1 MNAFDRPAA
10 VDLSGEWSFTTDPD
24 DVGVAEDWYERSEAL
39 PATRRVTVP
48 HAWQEHDDFREYTGI
63 AWYRRTV
70 TLDEFDGRLRLR
82 FGAVD
87 YRATVWVNG
96 VEVGSN
102 EGGYLPFAFDVTE
115 AVVPGEN
122 VVAVRVTDP
131 EDLYEIPHGKQGYP
145 WYTRVSGIWQSV
157 DIVAV
162 PEMRIAD
169 LRIAPDLDADAARV
183 NVDIANLDREEDLR
197 LRIHITQDGTTLGTD
212 ERPVESETLSTVV
225 SLADPVYWTPDDP
238 ELCDVEVSLLADDGS
253 SDERSD
259 EGGEAVIDTL
269 TDYFGMRSVSVEN
282 GEWYLNGEVLRV
294 RGALDQ
300 AYYPDTLY
308 RPADLDT
315 YREEIATAKELG
327 FNMLRKHI
335 KPAHPRFVELA
346 DRMGILVWEEPANA
360 DVDTEASRRRVREA
374 FEGLVGRD
382 YNSPSVVV
390 WSLYNEE
397 WGFGIDQHDFPDRDE
412 PVRLWND
419 PEKQSY
425 LADYYREARELDPT
439 RLVCDNSGWAHVAT
453 DLNDYH
459 EYFVV
464 PDRNEA
470 WRDRLDE
477 LLSDPASNYAATSDG
492 PAPEEVPIV
501 VSEFGTWGLPELSSL
516 RTHYDGDPDW
526 FDHEFLSGLKRPK
539 GVEERFAA
547 SALSEVYDG
556 LDDLAADWQHRAFA
570 SVAAVIADMR
580 LEDGISGYV
589 LTEFTD
595 IEWEFNGV
603 LDYLRA
609 EKASVDRLTD
619 ANGTTM
625 VRLEPDARTLRPGER
640 FVADLAVAN
649 DGPEPLETAVEW
661 TAFGKSGRESVRVD
675 PAGTTRLDGAID
687 VLVSGAGSLHGD
699 DAVST
704 ETATADLVET
714 AAHWE
719 SDLTVVG
726 EPPEEIG
733 THVFAP
739 AEDEAVRS
747 VLADAGYD
755 PLETAADADTLVTT
769 DFDDWARA
777 FATDGGHVVLLPRS
791 DGSMVGSVRDAF
803 PVRELPERESWN
815 LCASFVYQT
824 LFDGVERV
832 PGWAFEGLYPYAYV
846 TPTTDDDSVLSG
858 YVEGWLSEPG
868 ASVLERG
875 YGDGRVTVCT
885 HRITGRE
892 NRPMSEAIVRRL
904 IDQAGRTDTEAD
916 EDE

>member
-1 MNAFDRPAA
+1 MNAFDRPAT
-10 VDLSGEWSFTTDPD
+10 VDLSGEWAFTTDPD
-24 DVGVAEDWYERSEAL
+24 DVGIAEHWYERDEAL
-39 PATRRVTVP
+39 PDSRGVTVP
-48 HAWQEHDDFREYTGI
+48 HAWQEHSDLREYTGI

-70 TLDEFDGRLRLR
+70 TLDEFDDWVRLR

-122 VVAVRVTDP
+122 VVTVRVADP
-131 EDLYEIPHGKQGYP
+131 DDLREIPHGKQGYP
-145 WYTRVSGIWQSV
+145 WYTRVSGIWQPV
-157 DIVAV
+157 DITTV
-162 PEMRIAD
+162 PETRIVD
-169 LRIAPDLDADAARV
+169 LRVTPDLDVDAARADI
-183 NVDIANLDREEDLR
+183 DIANIDRSEDLR
-197 LRIHITQDGTTLGTD
+197 LRIRVTQDGTTLGMD
-212 ERPVESETLSTVV
+212 ELPVESETLSTVV
-225 SLADPVYWTPDDP
+225 SLADPAYWTPTDP
-238 ELCDVEVSLLADDGS
+238 ELCDVEVSLLTGDDGS
-253 SDERSD
+253 GDERSD
-259 EGGEAVIDTL
+259 KDGKAIVDTL

-335 KPAHPRFVELA
+335 KPAHPRFIELA
-346 DRMGILVWEEPANA
+346 DRMGMLVWEEPANA
-360 DVDTEASRRRVREA
+360 DIDTAASRRRVREA
-374 FEGLVGRD
+374 FEGLVARD

-397 WGFGIDQHDFPDRDE
+397 WGFGIDQHDFPDRDD

-425 LADYYREARELDPT
+425 LADYYRDARKLDPT

-470 WRDRLDE
+470 WRDRLDD
-477 LLSDPASNYAATSDG
+477 LLSDPASNYAATGDG
-492 PAPEEVPIV
+492 PDPEAVPTV

-516 RTHYDGDPDW
+516 RAHYDGDPDW

-539 GVEERFAA
+539 DVEERFE
-547 SALSEVYDG
+547 SSSMSDVYDG
-556 LDDLAADWQHRAFA
+556 LDELAADWQRRAFT
-570 SVAAVIADMR
+570 SAAEVVADMR
-580 LEDGISGYV
+580 LEDGVSGYV
-589 LTEFTD
+589 FTEFTD

-603 LDYLRA
+603 LDYLRE
-609 EKASVDRLTD
+609 EKSSVDRLAA
-619 ANGTTM
+619 ANGRTM
-625 VRLEPDARTLRPGER
+625 VRLEPDSRTLRTGDC
-640 FVADLAVAN
+640 FVADLAVVN
-649 DGPEPLETAVEW
+649 DRPEPLETTVEW
-661 TAFGKSGRESVRVD
+661 TAFGKSGRESINVD

-687 VLVSGAGSLHGD
+687 VRVPRADTLHGS
-699 DAVST
+699 DAMLT
-704 ETATADLVET
+704 ETATADIVDT

-726 EPPEEIG
+726 ETEEKVDAR
-733 THVFAP
+733 VFVP
-739 AEDEAVRS
+739 AGDEAVRS
-747 VLADAGYD
+747 TLADADYD
-755 PLETAADADTLVTT
+755 PLETVANAETLVTT
-769 DFDDWARA
+769 DFDDRARA
-777 FATDGGHVVLLPRS
+777 FATDGGHVVLLPKS
-791 DGSMVGSVRDAF
+791 DGSMANSVHSEF
-803 PVRELPERESWN
+803 PTRKLPERESWN

-824 LFDGVERV
+824 LLDGVERV

-846 TPTTDDDSVLSG
+846 TPTADGNSVYSG
-858 YVEGWLSEPG
+858 YVEGWLSKPG
-868 ASVLERG
+868 AIVLECD
-875 YGDGRVTVCT
+875 YDDGQVTICTLRVTG
-885 HRITGRE
+885 HE
-892 NRPMSEAIVRRL
+892 NRPVSEAIVSRL
-904 IDQAGRTDTEAD
+904 VD
-916 EDE
+916 

>member
-1 MNAFDRPAA
+1 MHAFDRPAT
-10 VDLSGEWSFTTDPD
+10 VDLSGEWNFATDPD
-24 DVGVAEDWYERSEAL
+24 DVGTAEHWYERDERL
-39 PATRRVTVP
+39 PDSRSVTVP
-48 HAWQEHDDFREYTGI
+48 HAWQEHDDLREYTGV

-70 TLDEFDGRLRLR
+70 TLDEVDDRVRLR

-122 VVAVRVTDP
+122 VVTVRVTDP
-131 EDLYEIPHGKQGYP
+131 EDLREVPHGKQGYP

-157 DIVAV
+157 DIAAV
-162 PEMRIAD
+162 PETRIAD
-169 LRIAPDLDADAARV
+169 LRVTPDLDADAARTD
-183 NVDIANLDREEDLR
+183 VDIANLGRDEDLR
-197 LRIHITQDGTTLGTD
+197 LRIRITQNGTTLGTD
-212 ERPVESETLSTVV
+212 ELPVESGTVSTVV
-225 SLADPVYWTPDDP
+225 SLADPAYWTPDDP
-238 ELCDVEVSLLADDGS
+238 ELCDVELSLLTVDEQDE
-253 SDERSD
+253 ERSG
-259 EGGEAVIDTL
+259 EGGKAVVDTL
-269 TDYFGMRSVSVEN
+269 TDYFGMRSVSVED

-315 YREEIATAKELG
+315 YREEIATAKALG

-360 DVDTEASRRRVREA
+360 DIDTGTSRRRIREA
-374 FEGLVGRD
+374 FEGLVARD
-382 YNSPSVVV
+382 YNSPSVVA

-397 WGFGIDQHDFPDRDE
+397 WGFGIDQHDFPDRDD

-419 PEKQSY
+419 SEKQSY
-425 LADYYREARELDPT
+425 LADYYRDARELDPT

-477 LLSDPASNYAATSDG
+477 LLSDPADNYATTGDG
-492 PAPEEVPIV
+492 PAPEEVPTV

-516 RTHYDGDPDW
+516 RAHYDGDPDW
-526 FDHEFLSGLKRPK
+526 FDHEFLSGLKHPK
-539 GVEERFAA
+539 GVEKRFEG
-547 SALSEVYDG
+547 SALSGVYGG
-556 LDDLAADWQHRAFA
+556 LDELAADWQRRAFA
-570 SVAAVIADMR
+570 SVAEVVADMR
-580 LEDGISGYV
+580 LEDGVSGYV

-603 LDYLRA
+603 LDYLRR
-609 EKASVDRLTD
+609 EKSSTERFAA
-619 ANGTTM
+619 ANGRTM
-625 VRLEPDARTLRPGER
+625 VRLEPDARTLRAGER

-649 DGPEPLETAVEW
+649 DGPEPLETTIEW
-661 TAFGKSGRESVRVD
+661 TAFGESGRESVRVD

-687 VLVSGAGSLHGD
+687 VRAPKTDERNGKEV
-699 DAVST
+699 VT
-704 ETATADLVET
+704 ETVTADLVDT
-714 AAHWE
+714 DAHWE
-719 SDLTVVG
+719 SDITVVG
-726 EPPEEIG
+726 EGEGRAG
-733 THVFAP
+733 TRVFAP
-739 AEDEAVRS
+739 AGAEAVRS
-747 VLADAGYD
+747 TLTDAGYD
-755 PLETAADADTLVTT
+755 PQEEAADADTLVTT
-769 DFDDWARA
+769 AFDERARA
-777 FATDGGHVVLLPRS
+777 FATDGGHVVLLPRP
-791 DGSMVGSVRDAF
+791 DGSMTDSVRDEF
-803 PVRELPERESWN
+803 PIRDLPERESWN

-824 LFDGVERV
+824 LLDGVDRV

-846 TPTTDDDSVLSG
+846 TPTADGDSVHGG
-858 YVEGWLSEPG
+858 YVEGWLSKPG
-868 ASVLERG
+868 ATVLERDD
-875 YGDGRVTVCT
+875 GDGRVTVCT
-885 HRITGRE
+885 LRVTGSE
-892 NRPMSEAIVRRL
+892 NRPVSEAVVRRL
-904 IDQAGRTDTEAD
+904 VG
-916 EDE
+916 

>member
-10 VDLSGEWSFTTDPD
+10 VDLSGEWTFTTDPD
-24 DVGVAEDWYERSEAL
+24 DVGIAEHWYERDESL
-39 PATRRVTVP
+39 PNSRGVTVP
-48 HAWQEHDDFREYTGI
+48 HAWQEHDDLREYTGV

-70 TLDEFDGRLRLR
+70 TLDGFDDRVRLR

-122 VVAVRVTDP
+122 VVAVRVADP
-131 EDLYEIPHGKQGYP
+131 DDLREIPHGKQGYP
-145 WYTRVSGIWQSV
+145 WYTRVSGIWQPV
-157 DIVAV
+157 DITTV
-162 PEMRIAD
+162 PETRIAD
-169 LRIAPDLDADAARV
+169 LRVTPDLDADAARV
-183 NVDIANLDREEDLR
+183 DVDIANIDRGADLR
-197 LRIHITQDGTTLGTD
+197 LRIRVTQDGTTLGTD
-212 ERPVESETLSTVV
+212 ELPVGSETVSTVV
-225 SLADPVYWTPDDP
+225 SLTDPAYWTPDDP
-238 ELCDVEVSLLADDGS
+238 ELCDVEVSLLTDGGS
-253 SDERSD
+253 GDAGID
-259 EGGEAVIDTL
+259 EGDKTVVDRL

-360 DVDTEASRRRVREA
+360 DVDTDASRRRVREA
-374 FEGLVGRD
+374 FEGLVARD

-397 WGFGIDQHDFPDRDE
+397 WGFGIDQHDFPDRDD

-419 PEKQSY
+419 SEKQSY
-425 LADYYREARELDPT
+425 LADYYREARDLDPT

-470 WRDRLDE
+470 WRDRLDD
-477 LLSDPASNYAATSDG
+477 LLSDPAGNYAATGDG
-492 PAPEEVPIV
+492 PAPEEVPTV

-516 RTHYDGDPDW
+516 RAHYGGDPDW
-526 FDHEFLSGLKRPK
+526 FDHEFLSGLKRPA
-539 GVEERFAA
+539 GVEERFED
-547 SALSEVYDG
+547 SALSDVYDG
-556 LDDLAADWQHRAFA
+556 LDDLAADWQRRAFA
-570 SVAAVIADMR
+570 SVAGTVADMR
-580 LEDGISGYV
+580 LEDEVSGYV

-603 LDYLRA
+603 LDYLR
-609 EKASVDRLTD
+609 EGKASVDRLAA
-619 ANGTTM
+619 ANGRTM
-625 VRLEPDARTLRPGER
+625 VRLEPDTWTLRTGDR

-661 TAFGKSGRESVRVD
+661 TAFGESGREPVRVD
-675 PAGTTRLDGAID
+675 PAGTTRLDGVID
-687 VLVSGAGSLHGD
+687 LRVPKTGTGD
-699 DAVST
+699 EEVST
-704 ETATADLVET
+704 ETATADLVDT
-714 AAHWE
+714 PAHWE
-719 SDLTVVG
+719 SEVTVVG
-726 EPPEEIG
+726 GGEG
-733 THVFAP
+733 GADTRVFAP
-739 AEDEAVRS
+739 TEAEAIRS
-747 VLADAGYD
+747 TLTDAGYD
-755 PLETAADADTLVTT
+755 PLGAAADADTLVTT
-769 DFDDWARA
+769 DFDERARA
-777 FATDGGHVVLLPRS
+777 FATDGGHVVLLPRP
-791 DGSMVGSVRDAF
+791 DGSMADSVRDAF
-803 PVRELPERESWN
+803 PIRELPERESWN

-824 LFDGVERV
+824 LFDGVKRV

-846 TPTTDDDSVLSG
+846 TPTADGDSVHSG

-868 ASVLERG
+868 ATVLERDDD
-875 YGDGRVTVCT
+875 DGRVTVCT
-885 HRITGRE
+885 LRVTGSE
-892 NRPMSEAIVRRL
+892 NRPMSGAIVRRL
-904 IDQAGRTDTEAD
+904 VD
-916 EDE
+916 